1 MMSEQQ
7 KGILYAAGSYIIWG
21 VLPLYWKLIGSINSY
36 EILAHRIIWSL
47 VFMILLVVI
56 LGKTSEL
63 KIQTKRLFGEPKQA
77 LSLFIAALVIAINW
91 GLFIWAVSNDHVM
104 QASLGYY
111 INPLMSILLGLIFM
125 KERFTKVEWIAI
137 ALAAAGVFY
146 MTLSLGVFPYISVLL
161 AASFAVYGLLKKNIR
176 IDAIYTILLE
186 CLFTLPF
193 ALIGLVYLK
202 SVNMSHFGMNQDS
215 FMLLFSGVLTA
226 IPLILFTAGARR
238 IPLSLIG
245 FLQYIGPTLML
256 IQSVFLF
263 NEPFTITHLVTFGL
277 IWTGLILYSISKIM
291 TYRRQKRL

>member
-1 MMSEQQ
+1 MSEQQ

>member
-215 FMLLFSGVLTA
+215 FILLFSGALTA

>member
-1 MMSEQQ
+1 MSEQQ

-21 VLPLYWKLIGSINSY
+21 ILPLYWKLIDSINSY
-36 EILAHRIIWSL
+36 EILAHRIIWSV
-47 VFMILLVVI
+47 VFMVLLVVF
-56 LGKTSEL
+56 LGRTSEF
-63 KIQTKRLFGEPKQA
+63 KIQTRRLFSEPKQA
-77 LSLFIAALVIAINW
+77 LSLFIAALVIAMNW

-111 INPLMSILLGLIFM
+111 INPLMSVLLGLIFM
-125 KERFTKVEWIAI
+125 KERFTKVEWTAI

-193 ALIGLVYLK
+193 ALIGLIYLK
-202 SVNMSHFGMNQDS
+202 NVNMSHFGMNQDS

>member
-1 MMSEQQ
+1 MSEQQ
-7 KGILYAAGSYIIWG
+7 KGILYAAGSYVIWG
-21 VLPLYWKLIGSINSY
+21 VLPLYWKFIDDINPY

-47 VFMILLVVI
+47 VFMILLVI
-56 LGKTSEL
+56 FLRKTNEL
-63 KIQTKRLFGEPKQA
+63 IVQTKRLFSEPKQA
-77 LSLFIAALVIAINW
+77 ISLFVAALVITVNW
-91 GLFIWAVSNDHVM
+91 GLFIWAVSEGHIM

-111 INPLMSILLGLIFM
+111 INPLMSILLGLFFM
-125 KERFTKVEWIAI
+125 KERFTKVEWTAI
-137 ALAAAGVFY
+137 ALAAAGVFF
-146 MTLSLGVFPYISVLL
+146 MTISLGVFPYISVML
-161 AASFAVYGLLKKNIR
+161 ATSFAIYGLLKKNVR

-202 SVNMSHFGMNQDS
+202 SMDMSNYGMNQDS
-215 FMLLFSGVLTA
+215 FLLLFSGALTA

-263 NEPFTITHLVTFGL
+263 HEKFTTTHLVTFGL
-277 IWTGLILYSISKIM
+277 IWTGLILYSVSKIM
-291 TYRRQKRL
+291 AYRKHRFL

>member
-1 MMSEQQ
+1 MSEEQ
-7 KGILYAAGSYIIWG
+7 KGILYAAGSYVMWG
-21 VLPLYWKLIGSINSY
+21 VLPLYWKLIDGIQSY

-47 VFMILLVVI
+47 VFMILLVFF

-63 KIQTKRLFGEPKQA
+63 KIQTKSLFGEPKQA
-77 LSLFIAALVIAINW
+77 LSLFIAAVVIAMNW

-111 INPLMSILLGLIFM
+111 INPLMSILLGLFFM
-125 KERFTKVEWIAI
+125 KERFTKVEWLAI

-161 AASFAVYGLLKKNIR
+161 AASFAIYGLLKKNIR

-202 SVNMSHFGMNQDS
+202 SINMSHFGMNRDS
-215 FMLLFSGVLTA
+215 FILLFSCALTA
-226 IPLILFTAGARR
+226 IPLIIFTAGARR

-263 NEPFTITHLVTFGL
+263 NEQFTITHLVTFGL

-291 TYRRQKRL
+291 TYRRQKRI